1 MITTIPIYLI
11 DAFTDQ
17 PFKGNPAGVVLLE
30 KPASE
35 KWMQNVAMEMNQAET
50 AFVVPLEKGYG
61 LRWFTPTV
69 EVDLCGHAT
78 LAAASILWRLHK
90 VPKTETISFDTK
102 SGWLHCT
109 RHDETIQLDF
119 PAKRMELCDPPLGM
133 ILSMHLSDF
142 TCYSNKMDYM
152 IVVKDEGIV
161 RAMEPDFIKL
171 AQVACRG
178 VILTARS
185 ATENVDFIS
194 RFFAPA
200 SGILED
206 PVTGSAHCALG
217 PFWAEQLGKT
227 KLRGYQ
233 ASKRGGYVNVEV
245 KDERVLLRGQAV
257 TFMKGEIRS
266 EG

>member
-1 MITTIPIYLI
+1 MITTIPIFLI

-35 KWMQNVAMEMNQAET
+35 KWMQQVAMEMNQAET

-69 EVDLCGHAT
+69 EVELCGHAT

-90 VPKTETISFDTK
+90 VPKTETISFSTQ

-109 RHDETIQLDF
+109 RHDESIQLDF
-119 PAKRMELCDPPLGM
+119 PVKRVEPCDAPLGM
-133 ILSMHLSDF
+133 ILSLNLSDF
-142 TCYSNKMDYM
+142 ICFSNKMDYLV
-152 IVVKDEGIV
+152 VVKDEGIV
-161 RAMEPDFIKL
+161 RHMEPDFVKL
-171 AQVACRG
+171 AQVNCRG
-178 VILTARS
+178 VIVTS
-185 ATENVDFIS
+185 VSTTEGVDFVS
-194 RFFAPA
+194 RFFAP
-200 SGILED
+200 SCGILED

-217 PFWAEQLGKT
+217 PYWAEKLGKT
-227 KLRGYQ
+227 RLRGYQ
-233 ASKRGGYVNVEV
+233 ASRRGGYVQLEV
-245 KDERVLLRGQAV
+245 NEDRVLLRGQAV